1 MPLLTQDE
9 LTPPEAVR
17 DAARLGVQLHE
28 AGKSGEPNPETI
40 RRANSIAAGEPQS
53 EEWATVEAPAWFARH
68 EGDWEEGVDDVPGSE
83 SPGYV
88 AWLLWGGDPGEEW
101 VQGLQQA
108 YLIRRARELDQGGDT
123 GARVQP
129 GVSAMAVEPSHVG
142 ALMSGAPR
150 RHIEGALSVV
160 HVEGP
165 LYPMDYYGARMELRR
180 AQLQGERTVVLHVDS
195 PGGYVSGV
203 RETRR
208 AIARARDAGI
218 YVVAYV
224 SGMAAS
230 AALWVAAAADEIVA
244 SPLAQL
250 GSVGVITTL
259 YRDAEQGQTV
269 EVVSSQTPKKRASVD
284 DADYIAGLQRRVDE
298 MAGVMLAEIAADRGT
313 TVEALGDG
321 SVYGAAEAVSR
332 GLADRIASESD
343 DWMFLGG
350 SMPLDYARRVRTV
363 TASASTSDGDMEAL
377 DMSEERKALDAQVE
391 ALTTELNAVRAQL
404 EAAAT
409 SAATA
414 TAELQKRDAER
425 MVETHVSAGRIPQA
439 RRGEWVERAVRLG
452 VEEVGAM
459 LSDLSPIVAV
469 ASPVGH
475 GGAAADVETVKMN
488 PREAEVARA
497 NDMLA
502 RFRGLKQGA

>member
-17 DAARLGVQLHE
+17 DAARRGVELHQ
-28 AGKSGEPNPETI
+28 AGRSGDPNPETI
-40 RRANSIAAGEPQS
+40 RRANSIADGEPQS

-83 SPGYV
+83 SPGFV

-101 VQGLQQA
+101 VQGLQQLFLVRKA
-108 YLIRRARELDQGGDT
+108 QEQNGGA
-123 GARVQP
+123 GARVSP

-142 ALMSGAPR
+142 ALLAGAPR
-150 RHIEGALSVV
+150 RTVEGALSVV

-165 LYPMDYYGARMELRR
+165 LYPLDYYSARMELRR

-208 AIARARDAGI
+208 AIARAREAGI

-230 AALWVAAAADEIVA
+230 AALWVAAAADEVVV
-244 SPLAQL
+244 SPLAQV

-298 MAGVMLAEIAADRGT
+298 MAGVMLAEIASDRGT
-313 TVEALGDG
+313 TIEALGDG

-332 GLADRIASESD
+332 GLADRVASESD

-363 TASASTSDGDMEAL
+363 TASASTSDGSQEVL
-377 DMSEERKALDAQVE
+377 DMSEGKQALDAQVE
-391 ALTTELNAVRAQL
+391 ALQKELDATRAQL
-404 EAAAT
+404 EAAAVA
-409 SAATA
+409 SATA

-459 LSDLSPIVAV
+459 LSDLAPIVAV

-475 GGAAADVETVKMN
+475 GGAAADVESVKMN
-488 PREAEVARA
+488 PRDAEIARA

>member
-17 DAARLGVQLHE
+17 DAARRGVELHQ
-28 AGKSGEPNPETI
+28 AGRSGDPNPETI
-40 RRANSIAAGEPQS
+40 RRANSIADGEPQS

-68 EGDWEEGVDDVPGSE
+68 ESDWEEGVDDVPGSE
-83 SPGYV
+83 SPGFV
-88 AWLLWGGDPGEEW
+88 AWLLWGGDPGEDW
-101 VQGLQQA
+101 VEGLQQLFLVRKA
-108 YLIRRARELDQGGDT
+108 QEQNGGA
-123 GARVQP
+123 GARVSP

-142 ALMSGAPR
+142 ALLAGAPR
-150 RHIEGALSVV
+150 RTVEGALSVV

-165 LYPMDYYGARMELRR
+165 LYPLDYYSARMELRR

-208 AIARARDAGI
+208 AIARAREAGI

-230 AALWVAAAADEIVA
+230 AALWVAAAADEVVL
-244 SPLAQL
+244 SPLAQV

-298 MAGVMLAEIAADRGT
+298 MAGVMLAEIASDRGT
-313 TVEALGDG
+313 TIEALGDG

-332 GLADRIASESD
+332 GLADRVASESD

-350 SMPLDYARRVRTV
+350 SMPLDYSRRVRTV
-363 TASASTSDGDMEAL
+363 TASASTSDGSQEVL
-377 DMSEERKALDAQVE
+377 DMSEGTKALDAQVE
-391 ALTTELNAVRAQL
+391 ALTKELDAMRAQL

-425 MVETHVSAGRIPQA
+425 MVEAHVSAGRIPQA

-475 GGAAADVETVKMN
+475 GGAAADVEQVKQD
-488 PREAEVARA
+488 PRAAEVARA
-497 NDMLA
+497 NDMLS
-502 RFRGLKQGA
+502 RFRGIKQGA

>member
-1 MPLLTQDE
+1 MPLLTEDE

-17 DAARLGVQLHE
+17 DAARRGVELHQ
-28 AGKSGEPNPETI
+28 AGRSGDPNPETI
-40 RRANSIAAGEPQS
+40 RRATSIADGEPQS
-53 EEWATVEAPAWFARH
+53 EEWAVVEAPAWFARH
-68 EGDWEEGVDDVPGSE
+68 ESDWEEGVDDVPGSE
-83 SPGYV
+83 SPGFV
-88 AWLLWGGDPGEEW
+88 AWLLWGGDPGEDW
-101 VQGLQQA
+101 VEGLQQL
-108 YLIRRARELDQGGDT
+108 YLVRKAQEQNGGA
-123 GARVQP
+123 GARVSP

-142 ALMSGAPR
+142 ALLAGAPR
-150 RHIEGALSVV
+150 RTVEGALSVV

-165 LYPMDYYGARMELRR
+165 LYPLDYYSARMELRR

-208 AIARARDAGI
+208 AIARAREAGI

-230 AALWVAAAADEIVA
+230 AALWVAAAADEVVL
-244 SPLAQL
+244 SPLAQV

-298 MAGVMLAEIAADRGT
+298 MAGVMLAEIASDRGT
-313 TVEALGDG
+313 TIEALGDG

-332 GLADRIASESD
+332 GLADRVASESD

-350 SMPLDYARRVRTV
+350 SMPLDYSRRVRTV
-363 TASASTSDGDMEAL
+363 TASASTSDGSQEVL
-377 DMSEERKALDAQVE
+377 DMSEGTKALDAQVE
-391 ALTTELNAVRAQL
+391 ALTKELDAMRAQL

-409 SAATA
+409 AAQSA

-475 GGAAADVETVKMN
+475 GGAAADVEQVKQD
-488 PREAEVARA
+488 PRAAEVARA
-497 NDMLA
+497 NDMLS
-502 RFRGLKQGA
+502 RFRGIKQGA

>member
-17 DAARLGVQLHE
+17 DAARRGVELHK
-28 AGKSGEPNPETI
+28 AGRSGDPNPETI
-40 RRANSIAAGEPQS
+40 RRANSIADGEPQS

-68 EGDWEEGVDDVPGSE
+68 ESDWEEGVDDVPGSE
-83 SPGYV
+83 SPGFV
-88 AWLLWGGDPGEEW
+88 AWLLWGGDPGEDW
-101 VQGLQQA
+101 VEGLQQL
-108 YLIRRARELDQGGDT
+108 YLVRRAQEQNGGA
-123 GARVQP
+123 GARVSP

-142 ALMSGAPR
+142 ALLAGAPR
-150 RHIEGALSVV
+150 RTVEGALSVV

-165 LYPMDYYGARMELRR
+165 LYPLDYYSARMELRR

-208 AIARARDAGI
+208 AIARAREAGI

-230 AALWVAAAADEIVA
+230 AALWVAAAADEVVV
-244 SPLAQL
+244 SPLAQV

-298 MAGVMLAEIAADRGT
+298 MAGVMLAEIASDRGT
-313 TVEALGDG
+313 TIEALGDG

-332 GLADRIASESD
+332 GLADRVASESD

-350 SMPLDYARRVRTV
+350 SMPLDYSRRVRTV
-363 TASASTSDGDMEAL
+363 TASASTSDGSQEVL
-377 DMSEERKALDAQVE
+377 DMSEGTKALDAQVE
-391 ALTTELNAVRAQL
+391 ALTKELDAMRAQL

-425 MVETHVSAGRIPQA
+425 MVEAHVSAGRIPQA

-475 GGAAADVETVKMN
+475 GGAAADVEQVKQD
-488 PREAEVARA
+488 PRAAEVARA
-497 NDMLA
+497 NDMLS
-502 RFRGLKQGA
+502 RFRGIKQGA

>member
-17 DAARLGVQLHE
+17 DAARRGVELHQ
-28 AGKSGEPNPETI
+28 AGRSGDPNPETI
-40 RRANSIAAGEPQS
+40 RRANSLADGEPQS

-68 EGDWEEGVDDVPGSE
+68 ESDWEEGVDDVPGSE
-83 SPGYV
+83 SPGFV
-88 AWLLWGGDPGEEW
+88 AWLLWGGSPGEDW
-101 VQGLQQA
+101 VEGLQQLFLVRKA
-108 YLIRRARELDQGGDT
+108 QEQNGGA
-123 GARVQP
+123 GARVSP

-142 ALMSGAPR
+142 ALLAGAPR
-150 RHIEGALSVV
+150 RTVEGALSVV

-165 LYPMDYYGARMELRR
+165 LYPLDYYSARMELRR

-208 AIARARDAGI
+208 AIARAREAGI

-230 AALWVAAAADEIVA
+230 AALWVAAAADEVVV
-244 SPLAQL
+244 SPLAQV

-298 MAGVMLAEIAADRGT
+298 MAGVMLAEIASDRGT
-313 TVEALGDG
+313 TIEALGDG

-332 GLADRIASESD
+332 GLADRVASESD

-350 SMPLDYARRVRTV
+350 SMPLDYSRRVRTV
-363 TASASTSDGDMEAL
+363 TASASTSDGSQEVL
-377 DMSEERKALDAQVE
+377 DMSEGTKALDAQVE
-391 ALTTELNAVRAQL
+391 ALTKELDAMRAQL

-425 MVETHVSAGRIPQA
+425 MVEAHVSAGRIPQA

-475 GGAAADVETVKMN
+475 GGAAADVEQVKQD
-488 PREAEVARA
+488 PRAAEVARA
-497 NDMLA
+497 NDMLS
-502 RFRGLKQGA
+502 RFRGIKQGA

>member
-17 DAARLGVQLHE
+17 DAARRGVELHQ
-28 AGKSGEPNPETI
+28 AGRSGDPNPETI
-40 RRANSIAAGEPQS
+40 RRANSIADGEPQS

-68 EGDWEEGVDDVPGSE
+68 ESDWEEGVDDVPGSE

-88 AWLLWGGDPGEEW
+88 AWLLWGGDPGEDW
-101 VQGLQQA
+101 VEGLQQL
-108 YLIRRARELDQGGDT
+108 YLVRRAQEQNGGA
-123 GARVQP
+123 GARVSP

-142 ALMSGAPR
+142 ALLAGAPR
-150 RHIEGALSVV
+150 RTVEGALSVV

-165 LYPMDYYGARMELRR
+165 LYPLDYYSARMELRR

-208 AIARARDAGI
+208 AIARAREAGI

-230 AALWVAAAADEIVA
+230 AALWVAAAADEVVV
-244 SPLAQL
+244 SPLAQV

-298 MAGVMLAEIAADRGT
+298 MAGVMLAEIASDRGT

-332 GLADRIASESD
+332 GLADRVASESD

-350 SMPLDYARRVRTV
+350 SMPLDYSRRVRTV
-363 TASASTSDGDMEAL
+363 TASASTSDGSQEVL
-377 DMSEERKALDAQVE
+377 DMSEGTKALDAQVE
-391 ALTTELNAVRAQL
+391 ALTKELDAMRAQL

-425 MVETHVSAGRIPQA
+425 MVEAHVSAGRIPQA

-475 GGAAADVETVKMN
+475 GGAAADVEAVKMN

-502 RFRGLKQGA
+502 RFRGLKGA

>member
-17 DAARLGVQLHE
+17 DAARRGVELHQ
-28 AGKSGEPNPETI
+28 AGRSGDPNPETI
-40 RRANSIAAGEPQS
+40 RRANSIADGEPQS

-83 SPGYV
+83 SPGFV

-101 VQGLQQA
+101 VQGLQQLFLVRKA
-108 YLIRRARELDQGGDT
+108 QEQNGGA
-123 GARVQP
+123 GARVSP

-142 ALMSGAPR
+142 ALLAGAPR
-150 RHIEGALSVV
+150 RTVEGALSVV

-165 LYPMDYYGARMELRR
+165 LYPLDYYSARMELRR

-208 AIARARDAGI
+208 AIARAREAGI

-230 AALWVAAAADEIVA
+230 AALWVAAAADEVVV
-244 SPLAQL
+244 SPLAQV

-298 MAGVMLAEIAADRGT
+298 MAGVMLAEIASDRGT
-313 TVEALGDG
+313 TIEALGDG

-332 GLADRIASESD
+332 GLADRVASESD

-363 TASASTSDGDMEAL
+363 TASASTSDGSQEVL
-377 DMSEERKALDAQVE
+377 DMSEGTKALDAQVE
-391 ALTTELNAVRAQL
+391 ALQKELDAMRAQL

-409 SAATA
+409 AAATA

-459 LSDLSPIVAV
+459 LSDLAPIVAV

-475 GGAAADVETVKMN
+475 GGAAADVEQVKQD
-488 PREAEVARA
+488 PRAAEVARA
-497 NDMLA
+497 NDMLS
-502 RFRGLKQGA
+502 RFRGIKQGA

>member
-17 DAARLGVQLHE
+17 DAARRGVELHQ
-28 AGKSGEPNPETI
+28 AGRSGDPNPETI
-40 RRANSIAAGEPQS
+40 RRANSIADGEPQS

-83 SPGYV
+83 SPGFV

-101 VQGLQQA
+101 VQGLQQLFLVRKA
-108 YLIRRARELDQGGDT
+108 QEQDGGA
-123 GARVQP
+123 GARVSP

-142 ALMSGAPR
+142 ALLAGAPR
-150 RHIEGALSVV
+150 RTVEGALSVV

-165 LYPMDYYGARMELRR
+165 LYPLDYYSARMELRR

-208 AIARARDAGI
+208 AIARAREAGI

-230 AALWVAAAADEIVA
+230 AALWVAAAADEVVV
-244 SPLAQL
+244 SPLAQV

-298 MAGVMLAEIAADRGT
+298 MAGVMLAEIASDRGT
-313 TVEALGDG
+313 TIEALGDG

-332 GLADRIASESD
+332 GLADRVASESD

-363 TASASTSDGDMEAL
+363 TASASTSDGSQEVL
-377 DMSEERKALDAQVE
+377 DMSEGKQALDAQVE
-391 ALTTELNAVRAQL
+391 ALQKELDATRAQL

-409 SAATA
+409 AAATA

-459 LSDLSPIVAV
+459 LSDLAPIVAV

-475 GGAAADVETVKMN
+475 GGAAADVEQVKQD
-488 PREAEVARA
+488 PRAAEVARA

-502 RFRGLKQGA
+502 RFRGLKGA

>member
-17 DAARLGVQLHE
+17 DAARRGVELHQ
-28 AGKSGEPNPETI
+28 AGRSGDPNPETI
-40 RRANSIAAGEPQS
+40 RRANSIADGEPQS

-68 EGDWEEGVDDVPGSE
+68 ESDWEEGVDDVPGSE

-88 AWLLWGGDPGEEW
+88 AWLLWGGDPGEDW
-101 VQGLQQA
+101 VEGLQQLFLVRKA
-108 YLIRRARELDQGGDT
+108 QEQNGGA
-123 GARVQP
+123 GARVSP

-142 ALMSGAPR
+142 ALLAGAPR
-150 RHIEGALSVV
+150 RTVEGALSVV

-165 LYPMDYYGARMELRR
+165 LYPLDYYSARMELRR

-208 AIARARDAGI
+208 AIARAREAGI

-230 AALWVAAAADEIVA
+230 AALWVAAAADEVVV
-244 SPLAQL
+244 SPLAQV

-298 MAGVMLAEIAADRGT
+298 MAGVMLAEIASDRGT

-332 GLADRIASESD
+332 GLADRVASESD

-350 SMPLDYARRVRTV
+350 SMPLDYSRRVRTV
-363 TASASTSDGDMEAL
+363 TASASTSDGSQEVL
-377 DMSEERKALDAQVE
+377 DMSEGTKALDAQVE
-391 ALTTELNAVRAQL
+391 ALTKELDAMRAQL

-425 MVETHVSAGRIPQA
+425 MVEAHVSAGRIPQA

-475 GGAAADVETVKMN
+475 GGAAADVEQVKQD
-488 PREAEVARA
+488 PRAAEVARA
-497 NDMLA
+497 NDMLS
-502 RFRGLKQGA
+502 RFRGIKQGA

>member
-17 DAARLGVQLHE
+17 DAARRGVELHQ
-28 AGKSGEPNPETI
+28 AGRSGDPNPETI
-40 RRANSIAAGEPQS
+40 RRANSIADGEPQS

-68 EGDWEEGVDDVPGSE
+68 ESDWEEGVDDVPGSE
-83 SPGYV
+83 SPGFV
-88 AWLLWGGDPGEEW
+88 AWLLWGGDPGEDW
-101 VQGLQQA
+101 VEGLQQLFLVRKA
-108 YLIRRARELDQGGDT
+108 QEQNGGA
-123 GARVQP
+123 GARVSP

-142 ALMSGAPR
+142 ALLAGAPR
-150 RHIEGALSVV
+150 RTVEGALSVV

-165 LYPMDYYGARMELRR
+165 LYPLDYYSARMELRR

-208 AIARARDAGI
+208 AIARAREAGI

-230 AALWVAAAADEIVA
+230 AALWVAAAADEVVV
-244 SPLAQL
+244 SPLAQV

-298 MAGVMLAEIAADRGT
+298 MAGVMLAEIASDRGT

-332 GLADRIASESD
+332 GLADRVASESD

-350 SMPLDYARRVRTV
+350 SMPLDYSRRVRTV
-363 TASASTSDGDMEAL
+363 TASASTSDGSQEVL
-377 DMSEERKALDAQVE
+377 DMSEGTKALDAQVE
-391 ALTTELNAVRAQL
+391 ALTKELDAMRAQL

-425 MVETHVSAGRIPQA
+425 MVEAHVSAGRIPQA

-475 GGAAADVETVKMN
+475 GGAAADVEAVKMN

-502 RFRGLKQGA
+502 RFRGLKGA

>member
-17 DAARLGVQLHE
+17 DAARRGVELHQ
-28 AGKSGEPNPETI
+28 AGRSGDPNPETI
-40 RRANSIAAGEPQS
+40 RRANSIADGEPQS

-68 EGDWEEGVDDVPGSE
+68 ESDWEEGVDDVPGSE
-83 SPGYV
+83 SPGFV
-88 AWLLWGGDPGEEW
+88 AWLLWGGDPGEDW
-101 VQGLQQA
+101 VEGLQQLFLVRKA
-108 YLIRRARELDQGGDT
+108 QEQNGGA
-123 GARVQP
+123 GARVSP

-142 ALMSGAPR
+142 ALLAGAPR
-150 RHIEGALSVV
+150 RTVEGALSVV

-165 LYPMDYYGARMELRR
+165 LYPLDYYSARMELRR

-208 AIARARDAGI
+208 AIARAREAGI

-230 AALWVAAAADEIVA
+230 AALWVAAAADEVVV
-244 SPLAQL
+244 SPLAQV

-298 MAGVMLAEIAADRGT
+298 MAGVMLAEIASDRGT

-332 GLADRIASESD
+332 GLADRVASESD

-350 SMPLDYARRVRTV
+350 SMPLDYSRRVRTV
-363 TASASTSDGDMEAL
+363 TASASTSDGSQEVL
-377 DMSEERKALDAQVE
+377 DMSEGTKALDAQVE
-391 ALTTELNAVRAQL
+391 ALTKELDAMRAQL

-425 MVETHVSAGRIPQA
+425 MVEAHVSAGRIPQA

-502 RFRGLKQGA
+502 RFRGIKQGA

>member
-17 DAARLGVQLHE
+17 DAARRGVELHQ
-28 AGKSGEPNPETI
+28 AGRSGDPNPETI
-40 RRANSIAAGEPQS
+40 RRANSIADGEPQS

-68 EGDWEEGVDDVPGSE
+68 ESDWEEGVDDVPGSE
-83 SPGYV
+83 SPGFV
-88 AWLLWGGDPGEEW
+88 AWLLWGGDPGEDW
-101 VQGLQQA
+101 VQGLQQL
-108 YLIRRARELDQGGDT
+108 YLVRKAQEQNGGA
-123 GARVQP
+123 GARVSP

-142 ALMSGAPR
+142 ALLAGAPR
-150 RHIEGALSVV
+150 RTVEGALSVV

-165 LYPMDYYGARMELRR
+165 LYPLDYYSARMELRR

-208 AIARARDAGI
+208 AIARAREAGI

-230 AALWVAAAADEIVA
+230 AALWVAAAADEVIL
-244 SPLAQL
+244 SPLAQV

-298 MAGVMLAEIAADRGT
+298 MAGVMLAEIASDRGT
-313 TVEALGDG
+313 TIEALGDG

-332 GLADRIASESD
+332 GLADRVASESD

-350 SMPLDYARRVRTV
+350 SMPLDYSRRVRTV
-363 TASASTSDGDMEAL
+363 TASASTSDGSQEVL
-377 DMSEERKALDAQVE
+377 DMSEGTKALDAQVE
-391 ALTTELNAVRAQL
+391 ALTKELDAMRAQL

-425 MVETHVSAGRIPQA
+425 MVEAHVSAGRIPQA

-475 GGAAADVETVKMN
+475 GGAAADVEQVKQD
-488 PREAEVARA
+488 PRAAEVARA
-497 NDMLA
+497 NDMLS
-502 RFRGLKQGA
+502 RFRGIKQGA

>member
-17 DAARLGVQLHE
+17 DAARRGVELHQ
-28 AGKSGEPNPETI
+28 AGRSGDPNPETI
-40 RRANSIAAGEPQS
+40 RRANSIADGEPQS

-68 EGDWEEGVDDVPGSE
+68 ESDWEEGVDDVPGSE
-83 SPGYV
+83 SPGFV
-88 AWLLWGGDPGEEW
+88 AWLLWGGDPGEDW
-101 VQGLQQA
+101 VEGLQQL
-108 YLIRRARELDQGGDT
+108 YLVRKAQEESGGA
-123 GARVQP
+123 GARVSP

-142 ALMSGAPR
+142 ALLAGAPR
-150 RHIEGALSVV
+150 RTVEGALSVV

-165 LYPMDYYGARMELRR
+165 LYPLDYYSARMELRR

-208 AIARARDAGI
+208 AIARAREAGI

-230 AALWVAAAADEIVA
+230 AALWVAAAADEVVL
-244 SPLAQL
+244 SPLAQV

-298 MAGVMLAEIAADRGT
+298 MAGVMLAEIASDRGT
-313 TVEALGDG
+313 TIEALGDG

-332 GLADRIASESD
+332 GLADRVASESD

-363 TASASTSDGDMEAL
+363 TASASTSDGSQEVL
-377 DMSEERKALDAQVE
+377 DMSEGKQALDAQVE
-391 ALTTELNAVRAQL
+391 ALTKELDAMRAQL

-409 SAATA
+409 AAQSA

-425 MVETHVSAGRIPQA
+425 MVEAHVSAGRIPQA

-475 GGAAADVETVKMN
+475 GGAAADVEQVKQD
-488 PREAEVARA
+488 PRAAEVARA
-497 NDMLA
+497 NDMLS
-502 RFRGLKQGA
+502 RFRGIKQGA

>member
-17 DAARLGVQLHE
+17 DAARRGVELHQ
-28 AGKSGEPNPETI
+28 AGRSGDPNPETI
-40 RRANSIAAGEPQS
+40 RRANSIADGEPQS

-68 EGDWEEGVDDVPGSE
+68 ESDWEEGVDDVPGSE
-83 SPGYV
+83 SPGFV
-88 AWLLWGGDPGEEW
+88 AWLLWGGDPGEDW
-101 VQGLQQA
+101 VEGLQQLFLVRKA
-108 YLIRRARELDQGGDT
+108 QEQNGGA
-123 GARVQP
+123 GARVSP

-142 ALMSGAPR
+142 ALLAGAPR
-150 RHIEGALSVV
+150 RTVEGALSVV

-165 LYPMDYYGARMELRR
+165 LYPLDYYSARMELRR

-208 AIARARDAGI
+208 AIARAREAGI

-230 AALWVAAAADEIVA
+230 AALWVAAAADEVVV
-244 SPLAQL
+244 SPLAQV

-298 MAGVMLAEIAADRGT
+298 MAGVMLAEIASDRGT
-313 TVEALGDG
+313 TIEALGDG

-332 GLADRIASESD
+332 GLADRVASESD

-350 SMPLDYARRVRTV
+350 SMPLDYSRRVRTV
-363 TASASTSDGDMEAL
+363 TASASTSDGSQEVL
-377 DMSEERKALDAQVE
+377 DMSEGTKALDAQVE
-391 ALTTELNAVRAQL
+391 ALTKELDAMRAQL

-425 MVETHVSAGRIPQA
+425 MVEAHVSAGRIPQA

-475 GGAAADVETVKMN
+475 GGAAADVEQVKQD
-488 PREAEVARA
+488 PRAAEVARA
-497 NDMLA
+497 NDMLS
-502 RFRGLKQGA
+502 RFRGIKQGA

>member
-17 DAARLGVQLHE
+17 DAARRGVELHQ
-28 AGKSGEPNPETI
+28 AGRSGDPNPETI
-40 RRANSIAAGEPQS
+40 RRANSIADGEPQS

-68 EGDWEEGVDDVPGSE
+68 ESDWEEGVDDVPGSE

-88 AWLLWGGDPGEEW
+88 AWLLWGGDPGEDW
-101 VQGLQQA
+101 VEGLQQL
-108 YLIRRARELDQGGDT
+108 YLVRRAQEQNGGA
-123 GARVQP
+123 GARVSP

-142 ALMSGAPR
+142 ALLAGAPR
-150 RHIEGALSVV
+150 RTVEGALSVV

-165 LYPMDYYGARMELRR
+165 LYPLDYYSARMELRR

-208 AIARARDAGI
+208 AIARAREAGI

-230 AALWVAAAADEIVA
+230 AALWVAAAADEVVL
-244 SPLAQL
+244 SPLAQV

-298 MAGVMLAEIAADRGT
+298 MAGVMLAEIASDRGT
-313 TVEALGDG
+313 TIEALGDG

-332 GLADRIASESD
+332 GLADRVASESD

-350 SMPLDYARRVRTV
+350 SMPLDYSRRVRTV
-363 TASASTSDGDMEAL
+363 TASASTSDGSQEVL
-377 DMSEERKALDAQVE
+377 DMSEGTKALDAQVE
-391 ALTTELNAVRAQL
+391 ALTKELDAMRAQL

-409 SAATA
+409 AAQSA

-425 MVETHVSAGRIPQA
+425 MVEAHVSAGRIPQA

-475 GGAAADVETVKMN
+475 GGAAADVEQVKQD
-488 PREAEVARA
+488 PRAAEVARA
-497 NDMLA
+497 NDMLS
-502 RFRGLKQGA
+502 RFRGIKQGA

>member
-17 DAARLGVQLHE
+17 DAARRGVELHQ
-28 AGKSGEPNPETI
+28 AGRSGDPNPETI
-40 RRANSIAAGEPQS
+40 RRANSIADGEPQS

-68 EGDWEEGVDDVPGSE
+68 ESDWEEGVDDVPGSE
-83 SPGYV
+83 SPGFV
-88 AWLLWGGDPGEEW
+88 AWLLWGGDPGEDW
-101 VQGLQQA
+101 VEGLQQL
-108 YLIRRARELDQGGDT
+108 YLVRKAQEQNGGA
-123 GARVQP
+123 GARVSP

-142 ALMSGAPR
+142 ALLAGAPR
-150 RHIEGALSVV
+150 RTVEGALSVV

-165 LYPMDYYGARMELRR
+165 LYPLDYYSARMELRR

-208 AIARARDAGI
+208 AIARAREAGI

-230 AALWVAAAADEIVA
+230 AALWVAAAADEVVL
-244 SPLAQL
+244 SPLAQV

-298 MAGVMLAEIAADRGT
+298 MAGVMLAEIASDRGT

-332 GLADRIASESD
+332 GLADRVASESD

-350 SMPLDYARRVRTV
+350 SMPLDYSRRVRTV
-363 TASASTSDGDMEAL
+363 TASASTSDGSQEVL
-377 DMSEERKALDAQVE
+377 DMSEGTKALDAQVE
-391 ALTTELNAVRAQL
+391 ALTKELDAMRAQL

-425 MVETHVSAGRIPQA
+425 MVEAHVSAGRIPQA

-475 GGAAADVETVKMN
+475 GGAAADVEQVKQD
-488 PREAEVARA
+488 PRAAEVARA
-497 NDMLA
+497 NDMLS
-502 RFRGLKQGA
+502 RFRGIKQGA